1 MDVNKKFQM
10 ITKRMLNESYDESGF
25 NFYVL
30 NPKNRKIAA
39 GSKTADDAFEFI
51 KEITKINKNIPA
63 LKVFR
68 KDYLNSQSIDPKD
81 DENWKDILDVSTSN
95 DNEESIMNGLN
106 ESFDSFMRRYE
117 PICEADL
124 NKDGIEDALPEP
136 GAKIEPEEDPSTTTP
151 PPATT
156 PQPTEAPA
164 NEPTDQPEDA
174 GTEADPAPE
183 LDNPEIPAKETDE
196 TNSNAPLSKEHK
208 DKIRKWLLTNK
219 NLTGESF
226 DGLVNSMKLN
236 KPEAYS
242 YIFRVAGKLL
252 NDYLDRQKQSK
263 GQ

>member
-1 MDVNKKFQM
+1 MDKNKKFQM
-10 ITKRMLNESYDESGF
+10 ITKRMLGESYNEAGYK
-25 NFYVL
+25 FYVL
-30 NPKNRKIAA
+30 NPETKKIAS
-39 GSKTADDAFEFI
+39 GWEYKEEAFDFI
-51 KEITKINKNIPA
+51 KDLKENKKAPV
-63 LKVFR
+63 LKVFT
-68 KDYLNSQSIDPKD
+68 KEYVLSQRVNPD
-81 DENWKDILDVSTSN
+81 DDNNWKDALDLSKSN
-95 DNEESIMNGLN
+95 HSEESIMNGLN

-124 NKDGIEDALPEP
+124 NKDGVEDALPEP

-183 LDNPEIPAKETDE
+183 LDNPEIPAKDE